1 MSLVPLDR
9 FGYFSGPLSG
19 KVDSDGTFQIA
30 NVMAGKYRVTVEP
43 LPGNGYVKTVQ
54 VDGVAAPDGIL
65 DLSHGAH
72 GARVKVVAA
81 DGAGQLS
88 GRVRDKDGQPIVNSS
103 TMVFLMTDPKL
114 ISEDDM
120 TRVSSPDGSYS
131 RNGIRP
137 GKYRLFALDLLR
149 YGSEALQSGDLT
161 ALFARGEEIEIKEGE
176 RVVKDVEVL
185 EKEGA
190 DAAKQ

>member
-1 MSLVPLDR
+1 M
-9 FGYFSGPLSG
+9 
-19 KVDSDGTFQIA
+19 
-30 NVMAGKYRVTVEP
+30 VEP

-54 VDGVAAPDGIL
+54 VDGVAAPGDIVDVSRGVRG
-65 DLSHGAH
+65 S
-72 GARVKVVAA
+72 RVKVLAA
-81 DGAGQLS
+81 AGAGQLS
-88 GRVRDKDGQPIVNSS
+88 GRVRDKDGRPIVNSS

-114 ISEDDM
+114 ISEDEM

-137 GKYRLFALDLLR
+137 GKYRLFALDLMR

-176 RVVKDVEVL
+176 RLVKDVKVL

-190 DAAKQ
+190 DARKQ